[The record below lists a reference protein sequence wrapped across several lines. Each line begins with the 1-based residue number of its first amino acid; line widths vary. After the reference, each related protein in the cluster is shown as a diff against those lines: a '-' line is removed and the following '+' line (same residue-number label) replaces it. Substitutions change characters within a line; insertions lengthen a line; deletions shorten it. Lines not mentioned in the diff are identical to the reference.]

1 LMPGLRGRRMMEE
14 SKPTFKE
21 AIEELEQ
28 ITESLEGGE
37 LELEKS
43 LELFERGVEL
53 IKYCQDSLDSAQ
65 SRVEVLVESLG
76 GEVKSETLAEEKAE
90 QEEAE
95 D

>member
-1 LMPGLRGRRMMEE
+1 MENE
-14 SKPTFKE
+14 PTFKE
-21 AIEELEQ
+21 AIEELEK
-28 ITESLEGGE
+28 ITDSLESGE

-65 SRVEVLVESLG
+65 AKVELLVDSLEGEIESVPLEDS
-76 GEVKSETLAEEKAE
+76 GENK
-90 QEEAE
+90 E